1 VLSTGKRVKRRGKD
15 RFEPRKT
22 YVNGKLFWQVNLPS
36 QLEIR
41 DGRQVRVQKRE
52 TFKNRPE
59 AQTAAEQARVMA
71 KNNGV
76 RAFAIPEDLRTDAL
90 AAARVL
96 QPLNATL
103 LEAAKFY
110 ADHLRQIRA
119 SQKVSVVIKE
129 LLSAKEHDN
138 LRPRYLKD
146 LRVRLNRFAESFG
159 DRTISDISGGE
170 INAWLRGFKPFN
182 RNTFRLR
189 ISTLFSYAIERK
201 WCQSNPVEEVQKVKA
216 SAAIGILTPEQVAK
230 LLESATEQT
239 LPYWLLGGFAGLRRA
254 EIERLEWHDVH
265 FESGRIEV
273 PALKAKTASRR
284 LIQMQPNLAAWLEP
298 YKGRVGRV
306 CPPNLRK
313 LLEEDRRNVGL
324 KKWPPQRA
332 AAFICQLPPRGV
344 R

>member
-1 VLSTGKRVKRRGKD
+1 MLPPRKRIKRRGKD

-36 QLEIR
+36 QFEIR

-52 TFKNRPE
+52 TFKNRVE
-59 AQTAAEQARVMA
+59 AQAAAEQARVMA

-96 QPLNATL
+96 QPFNATL

-110 ADHLRQIRA
+110 AEHLRQIRT
-119 SQKVSVVIKE
+119 SQKVSVVVKE

-146 LRVRLNRFAESFG
+146 LRVRLNRFAESFE

-189 ISTLFSYAIERK
+189 ISTMFSYAIERK
-201 WCQSNPVEEVQKVKA
+201 WCQSNPIEEIQKVKA
-216 SAAIGILTPEQVAK
+216 SASIGILTPEQFAK

-239 LPYWLLGGFAGLRRA
+239 LPYWLLGGFRRPAAG
-254 EIERLEWHDVH
+254 
-265 FESGRIEV
+265 
-273 PALKAKTASRR
+273 
-284 LIQMQPNLAAWLEP
+284 
-298 YKGRVGRV
+298 
-306 CPPNLRK
+306 
-313 LLEEDRRNVGL
+313 
-324 KKWPPQRA
+324 
-332 AAFICQLPPRGV
+332 
-344 R
+344 